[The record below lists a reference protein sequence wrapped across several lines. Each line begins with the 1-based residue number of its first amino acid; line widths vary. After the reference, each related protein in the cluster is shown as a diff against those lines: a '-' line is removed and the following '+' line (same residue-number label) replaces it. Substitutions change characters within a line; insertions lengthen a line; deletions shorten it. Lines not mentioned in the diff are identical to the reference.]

1 VRLHCERFNF
11 FQKKSTKTL
20 TGTICPRTVD
30 PQATKENTMNAGQIL
45 ISRWG
50 YDHTNVDFHK
60 VVSVTKSGRVRI
72 APMTSDHYAGPNE
85 QTMRCLP
92 GDVVEG
98 FKPVLRKVQTCEFD
112 GDEFV
117 KLARWGRTAFVWDG
131 EAALATDSRHG
142 H

>member
-1 VRLHCERFNF
+1 MH
-11 FQKKSTKTL
+11 
-20 TGTICPRTVD
+20 
-30 PQATKENTMNAGQIL
+30 AGQIL

-50 YDHTNVDFHK
+50 YDQTNVDFHK

-98 FKPVLRKVQTCEFD
+98 FKPVLRKVKSCD
-112 GDEFV
+112 WIGDYV
-117 KLARWGRTAFVWDG
+117 QLSSWGRVARPWDG
-131 EAALATDSRHG
+131 KAAIATDSRQG

>member
-1 VRLHCERFNF
+1 MH
-11 FQKKSTKTL
+11 
-20 TGTICPRTVD
+20 
-30 PQATKENTMNAGQIL
+30 AGQIL

-50 YDHTNVDFHK
+50 YDQTNVDFHK

-98 FKPVLRKVQTCEFD
+98 FKPVLRTVHTNQ
-112 GDEFV
+112 GAEFV
-117 KLARWGRTAFVWDG
+117 KVNQWGHKAYVWAGD
-131 EAALATDSRHG
+131 AAVATDPRHG